1 MLGDISPLEV
11 SVVKRVVEV
20 PKDVGGGSKVSY
32 ILL

>member
-1 MLGDISPLEV
+1 MLSDITPWEV

-20 PKDVGGGSKVSY
+20 PRDVVGGSKVSN

>member
-1 MLGDISPLEV
+1 MLGEISPLEV

-20 PKDVGGGSKVSY
+20 PWDVVGGSEVSS

>member
-1 MLGDISPLEV
+1 MLGDISPVEV

-20 PKDVGGGSKVSY
+20 PRDVVGGSKVSN

>member
-1 MLGDISPLEV
+1 MLSDITPLEV

-20 PKDVGGGSKVSY
+20 PGDVVDGSKVSY

>member
-1 MLGDISPLEV
+1 MSDITPLEV

-20 PKDVGGGSKVSY
+20 PRDVVGGNKVSS